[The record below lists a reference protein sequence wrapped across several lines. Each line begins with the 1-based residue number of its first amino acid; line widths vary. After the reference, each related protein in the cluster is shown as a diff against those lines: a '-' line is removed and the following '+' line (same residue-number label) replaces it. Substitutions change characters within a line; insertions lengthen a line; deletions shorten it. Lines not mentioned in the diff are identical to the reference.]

1 MRGSAG
7 RSASGTRVLVSAALV
22 CVLAGLTAAL
32 SGCGMTIYKP
42 ARSAGALG
50 IDGSMGT
57 SDGSGEAGGEAGAS
71 AELAALQN
79 EVWMKPEAWPARWAV
94 WSGLRRSTLAN
105 SPVRPMGIV
114 TTVRGP
120 VRAMRAGPE
129 TQQKIEQEQTSDVA
143 QLMYRRRVR
152 VAEGVVRFEGEGRGS
167 FVFLSRDEREEGGG
181 EPPIKAAMYLK
192 FISGREVPM
201 SRSLAEPGSGV
212 RRLWGDDRKVDDD
225 KDGQEEATR
234 LVQIQRTWFAYYDPT
249 PGVNGSSAEKPKG
262 VAVLMPGLFGTPDN
276 VILPL
281 IREMQARGWGVLR
294 MLAHPSRFTERVVFE
309 INKGDDLD
317 EKGALIA
324 DILTDR
330 AAECAYSVHAAL
342 LYLRQEKPGTAGL
355 PTTLIGMSG
364 GAMVLPTV
372 MARDPGQFQSAVVIA
387 GGADYLRIAL
397 ESNYTG
403 WIDAVKV
410 KIAEEIDT
418 PELRAALV
426 KAYQKHAPLD
436 TTQTTRVLRVLPTLM
451 VHGTTD
457 RAVPAH
463 LGDESWELAGRPER
477 WVYEVG
483 HELLFFSLPWQ
494 IERMADWIE
503 QHTPKPRAKGGSAG
517 VIDAGS
523 KVEPGRADA
532 LVGGG

>member
-7 RSASGTRVLVSAALV
+7 RSAGGTRVLTSAALL
-22 CVLAGLTAAL
+22 CVLAGLMSVM

-42 ARSAGALG
+42 ARSAGAVG
-50 IDGSMGT
+50 IDGLVGT
-57 SDGSGEAGGEAGAS
+57 ADGSGEAGGEAGATSELS
-71 AELAALQN
+71 ALKD

-114 TTVRGP
+114 TAIRGP

-129 TQQKIEQEQTSDVA
+129 SQQKIEQEQTSDVA

-152 VAEGVVRFEGEGRGS
+152 VSEGVVRFEGEGRGS
-167 FVFLSRDEREEGGG
+167 FVFLSRDEREDGGG

-212 RRLWGDDRKVDDD
+212 RRLGGDDD
-225 KDGQEEATR
+225 KDAPDQATR

-281 IREMQARGWGVLR
+281 IREMQGRGWGVLR

-309 INKGDDLD
+309 INKGDNLD
-317 EKGALIA
+317 QKGALIA

-387 GGADYLRIAL
+387 GGVDYLRVAM

-418 PELRAALV
+418 PELRAELV

-436 TTQTTRVLRVLPTLM
+436 TTQTTRVLRLVPTLM

-463 LGDESWELAGRPER
+463 LGDESWEVAGRPER

-503 QHTPKPRAKGGSAG
+503 QHTPRPREKGGSAG
-517 VIDAGS
+517 VGAGGDGS
-523 KVEPGRADA
+523 AADEGRARA